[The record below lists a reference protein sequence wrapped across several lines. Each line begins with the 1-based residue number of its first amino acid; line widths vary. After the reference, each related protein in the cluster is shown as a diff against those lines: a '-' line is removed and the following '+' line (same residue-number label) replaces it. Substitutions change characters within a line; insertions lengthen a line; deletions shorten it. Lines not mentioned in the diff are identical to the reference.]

1 MFVKGNSS
9 FIQYKIRD
17 DIVAGELGEGIEG
30 YSQRNYQQK
39 GFHIAKLGV
48 NITLQSLGGAGRL
61 QAGSK
66 NNLIKLSCHLKT
78 NQVFHYNQLYKFT
91 FSVFKHIGCSEPHAH
106 TATTALLAADLRG
119 IDSHG
124 VARLSGYIRLWEVQ
138 RINAT
143 PDIRIVHETPST
155 AVVDGDAGLGLVV
168 APFAMQVAI
177 EKARVAGTGW
187 VSVRNSNHFGIAGHH
202 AMMALE
208 NDMIGMAMTNASALV
223 APTFSTER
231 MLGTNPIAVAIPADQ
246 QPPFVADFATTTAAN
261 GKLEILQRKNADTPL
276 GWVQDKDGGPSTDAN
291 ILKKDG
297 ALLPLGSD
305 REHGSHK
312 GYALG
317 SIVDIFSAVLS
328 GGSYGPWAPPFPAYV
343 AMPENM
349 PGKGLGHFFGA
360 MRVDAFRP
368 ADEFKQHMD
377 NWITRF
383 RSAKP
388 AEGYEKVLIPGD
400 PEREAEAQRRTEGIP
415 IVDSV
420 INDLKA
426 IAEKFGLTL

>member
-1 MFVKGNSS
+1 MLTIS
-9 FIQYKIRD
+9 Y
-17 DIVAGELGEGIEG
+17 E
-30 YSQRNYQQK
+30 
-39 GFHIAKLGV
+39 
-48 NITLQSLGGAGRL
+48 
-61 QAGSK
+61 
-66 NNLIKLSCHLKT
+66 
-78 NQVFHYNQLYKFT
+78 QLYQFT
-91 FSVFKHIGCSEPHAH
+91 YAVFIAIGCNDIDAT
-106 TATTALLAADLRG
+106 TATKALLAADLRG

-124 VARLSGYIRLWEVQ
+124 VARLTGYVRLWEANRV
-138 RINAT
+138 NAK
-143 PDIRIVHETPST
+143 PQIKIVHETPST
-155 AVVDGDAGLGLVV
+155 AVVDGDGGLGLVV

-177 EKARVAGTGW
+177 DKAKNVGTGW
-187 VSVRNSNHFGIAGHH
+187 VSVRNSNHFGIAGYH

-208 NDMIGMAMTNASALV
+208 HDMIGMAMTNASALV
-223 APTFSTER
+223 APTFSIER

-276 GWVQDKDGGPSTDAN
+276 GWVQDENGNESTDAN
-291 ILKKDG
+291 ILKKNG

-328 GGSYGPWAPPFPAYV
+328 GASYGPWAPPFPAYV

-377 NWITRF
+377 NWIQRF
-383 RSAKP
+383 RKAKP
-388 AEGYEKVLIPGD
+388 AAGFDKVLIPGD
-400 PEREAEAQRRTEGIP
+400 PELEMEFIRTKEGIP
-415 IVDSV
+415 MVNSV
-420 INDLKA
+420 VADLKKVGD
-426 IAEKFGLTL
+426 KFGIAL